1 MRRRRSGPL
10 AGAAVTAA
18 AVALLLI
25 IPLAR
30 ADLVAHGDLFVKFS
44 GDLSPAALPRHTP
57 APVAVGM
64 SGVVRT
70 LSGARPPAL
79 RQIAIAINRNALL
92 DTDGLPRCRED
103 QLVATSDQEAL
114 RICGRA
120 LVGGGTYLAN
130 TAFPEQEAFPSNGHI
145 LAFNGAIDGH
155 RAVLAHIYGLDP
167 VPITRVIVFNIRQ
180 DHSAFGTVL
189 TGNLPETLNHYGYV
203 KKIALSLH
211 RNFNYRG
218 ARHSY
223 LSAACAALP
232 GFPGAVF
239 PFAHASMTF
248 ADGRMLSSTLTRSCT
263 VR

>member
-1 MRRRRSGPL
+1 MRRRRSGL
-10 AGAAVTAA
+10 FAVAAVTAA
-18 AVALLLI
+18 AAALLL

-30 ADLVAHGDLFVKFS
+30 ANLVAHGDLFVKFS

-57 APVAVGM
+57 APIAVGM

-79 RQIAIAINRNALL
+79 RQIGIAINRNALL
-92 DTDGLPRCRED
+92 DTNGLPRCRED
-103 QLVATSDQEAL
+103 QLVATSNQEAL
-114 RICGRA
+114 RICGKA
-120 LVGGGTYLAN
+120 LVGGGTYRAS
-130 TAFPEQEAFPSNGHI
+130 TAFPEQEAFPSNGRI
-145 LAFNGAIDGH
+145 LAFNGIVDGH

-180 DHSAFGTVL
+180 DHGAFGTVF
-189 TGNLPETLNHYGYV
+189 TGNLPESLNHYGYV

-211 RNFNYRG
+211 RNFAYQG

-223 LSAACAALP
+223 LSAACSALP

-248 ADGRMLSSTLTRSCT
+248 ADDRTLSSTLTRSCT